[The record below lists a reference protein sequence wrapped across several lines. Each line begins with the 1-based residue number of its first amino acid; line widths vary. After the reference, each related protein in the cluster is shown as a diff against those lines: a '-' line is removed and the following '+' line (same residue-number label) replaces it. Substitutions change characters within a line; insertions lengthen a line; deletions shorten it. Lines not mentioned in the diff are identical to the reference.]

1 MYKRQ
6 GKDYANKINDL
17 QILNRGFHSGCI
29 DCVIPIGN
37 TLQNSKWW
45 VIDWKSNF
53 ISESENCDCFP
64 ANYNFEN
71 MKEEMIKHHYP
82 LQSHLY
88 LLALHRLL
96 KWRLKNYKPKFH
108 LGGYVYIFLKGLPD
122 IKLFEKS
129 SEKDTS
135 PGLFISSA
143 PINRIN
149 YLDNIF

>member
-1 MYKRQ
+1 
-6 GKDYANKINDL
+6 
-17 QILNRGFHSGCI
+17 
-29 DCVIPIGN
+29 
-37 TLQNSKWW
+37 
-45 VIDWKSNF
+45 
-53 ISESENCDCFP
+53 
-64 ANYNFEN
+64 

-96 KWRLKNYKPKFH
+96 KWRLKNYQPKFH

-122 IKLFEKS
+122 IKFFENS
-129 SEKDTS
+129 LEKDIS
-135 PGLFISSA
+135 PGLFISPA